1 MLTAP
6 EHAAEA
12 RRSIT
17 RGAQDAADGL
27 LLQASNQAWHAAKH
41 AINAAAASRSRSPV
55 QYAEKR
61 RFIDDLADE
70 PGGSNLKQW
79 FSYPWQLHGNAD
91 QGFLPAG
98 DVSESVRMTGLLVD
112 RLLAIAGYP

>member
-27 LLQASNQAWHAAKH
+27 LLQASNQAWHA
-41 AINAAAASRSRSPV
+41 INAAAASRRRRPV

-61 RFIDDLADE
+61 RFIDELADE

-98 DVSESVRMTGLLVD
+98 DVAESVRMTGLLVD
-112 RLLAIAGYP
+112 RLLVIAGYP